1 MSAPAFLFDVLAVY
15 FLQNL
20 RIRSEHTRDQYRY
33 ALIAFSVAT
42 GKHRPTLDDLTDD
55 NVRLM
60 MRSIVE
66 SGRSPVTA
74 NDRRIQICAL
84 WSWAARRGMLQRWPT
99 VEMFMV
105 PRRIPRAW
113 SEEQLQRLMQSCLHA
128 RGKIGGIPAPLWW
141 LSFHALQ
148 WDSGGRTSELL
159 TARWEN
165 LDRDRRLLYIPAE
178 NRKGKRKDALYAIM
192 PDTLA
197 MLQRIDLGHE
207 LILPGIG
214 SPSSFYKRYNC
225 ILERAGLPTD
235 RRCKPQKMRVSHA
248 SWLKKRG
255 GDATASLMHESDAT
269 TRRAYLDPSVCDSP
283 PAARLFRIIPPIPPE
298 VA

>member
-1 MSAPAFLFDVLAVY
+1 MSNAYFLCDVLAVY
-15 FLQNL
+15 FLHNL

-33 ALIAFSVAT
+33 AIAAFGAAIKKKPSI
-42 GKHRPTLDDLTDD
+42 DDFTDD
-55 NVRLM
+55 NVRVM
-60 MRSIVE
+60 MRWIVE
-66 SGRSPVTA
+66 QGRSPVTA

-84 WSWAARRGMLQRWPT
+84 WSWCARRGIVQHWPT
-99 VEMFMV
+99 VEMFVV

-113 SEEQLQRLMQSCLHA
+113 SEDQLKALMQSCLLA

-165 LDRDRRLLYIPAE
+165 FDAGRQLLYIPAE
-178 NRKGKRKDALYAIM
+178 SRKGQRKDALYALM
-192 PDTLA
+192 PDTVE
-197 MLQRIDLGHE
+197 MLLRINVGHP

-214 SPSSFYKRYNC
+214 CPSAFYKRYNT

-248 SWLKKRG
+248 SWLKHRG
-255 GDATASLMHESDAT
+255 GDATASLMHESDST
-269 TRRAYLDPSVCDSP
+269 TRRSYLDPSVCDSP
-283 PAARLFRIIPPIPPE
+283 PAARLFRILPDSSS
-298 VA
+298 